1 MMLPVLLLTIA
12 LGVPSERLATTI
24 GRQQTEVRRRLVLT
38 DESRAKLHMYD
49 SASETNCFEV
59 SVQKPVWDLKRLGN
73 GVYRIVCRRGFQ
85 VVDLKTRK
93 VIEHFT
99 HPSLDEV
106 TAVCDLK
113 DGGFVASVNPTTAPN
128 KGKVVLL
135 RRFDAA
141 RQLTATYR
149 AEGLFYARSMQWDRD
164 GETLLLAWEKGF
176 ARLRLPSMGDSCE
189 ILSDFRQ
196 PAGRNLFDVVPER
209 AGDGYLAGCGY
220 GGGLV
225 RFDAN
230 GKAVRRWLVPATD
243 GKKSLFYAQVREMP
257 SGNLYMA
264 HWTGHGRDDSY
275 KGWQAVEFDSQ
286 GRIVWFLDNPARYGS
301 ISGIDVLEG
310 P

>member
-1 MMLPVLLLTIA
+1 
-12 LGVPSERLATTI
+12 
-24 GRQQTEVRRRLVLT
+24 
-38 DESRAKLHMYD
+38 
-49 SASETNCFEV
+49 
-59 SVQKPVWDLKRLGN
+59 
-73 GVYRIVCRRGFQ
+73 
-85 VVDLKTRK
+85 
-93 VIEHFT
+93 
-99 HPSLDEV
+99 
-106 TAVCDLK
+106 
-113 DGGFVASVNPTTAPN
+113 
-128 KGKVVLL
+128 
-135 RRFDAA
+135 
-141 RQLTATYR
+141 
-149 AEGLFYARSMQWDRD
+149 
-164 GETLLLAWEKGF
+164 
-176 ARLRLPSMGDSCE
+176 MGDRCE